1 VRLVV
6 KDILIGDD
14 TIVIR
19 HCIPIG
25 LALPPHSGPA
35 TPGRADGAPG
45 GQSYLLRSGSAV
57 AAAGE
62 CDAG

>member
-19 HCIPIG
+19 HCIPI
-25 LALPPHSGPA
+25 ASAPPPQSGPA
-35 TPGRADGAPG
+35 TPHRANGTSG
-45 GQSYLLRSGSAV
+45 GQSLLLRSGSN
-57 AAAGE
+57 G
-62 CDAG
+62 